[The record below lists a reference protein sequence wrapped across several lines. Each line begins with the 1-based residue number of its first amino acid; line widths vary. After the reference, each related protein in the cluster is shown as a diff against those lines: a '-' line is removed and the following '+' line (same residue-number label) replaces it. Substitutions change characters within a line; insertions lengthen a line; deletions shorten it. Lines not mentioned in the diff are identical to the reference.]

1 MHPTD
6 LEDRIS
12 AALHAEG
19 DRVSPPGDSLDAIR
33 RRGGAARRR
42 RRLVLSGAGAVAAAV
57 VAVAVAVPRLS
68 PDPDDVTVSDDREP
82 TTTTVPDTSTSTTA
96 PPVLPPSPDLDQALW
111 PDPAGELY
119 TDPVA
124 AARSFVQAV
133 VGVDDPPLS
142 DVRVGEPGSGEIDV
156 YRVTEDGQPMDR
168 VASTIT
174 VRQMDGEHWFVTA
187 ATSDDVRIESP
198 ASGTEVSSP
207 MTVAGEGHGYEA
219 TVIVR
224 LRARNASADVL
235 GEQVTAGGSGE
246 ALEPFSAVLPFESP
260 TTRVGIVLASDTS
273 GASIAVPSFSAVPVR
288 LTGPGGGSPGAG
300 TPTDTDATADEFG
313 SQPLWPFRTQA
324 EADEWLAGA
333 DQGHQPWHADAGQ
346 TALAFTTGY
355 LGFTEI
361 DQITS
366 TDVRADEAW
375 IGVGFAA
382 SPDDAST
389 SAVIHLLRFG
399 PDPDAPWEVVGTR
412 DSDLTLD
419 TPGYGSRVSSPIA
432 VGGTLT
438 GVDESLRVQVRQP
451 SSEVALGEQC
461 CLPAGGAGTP
471 WETTVTYAGATDP
484 ALTIVVS
491 TGGHVQGVE
500 RFAIT
505 GVRG

>member
-1 MHPTD
+1 MHPPD
-6 LEDRIS
+6 IEDRIS
-12 AALHAEG
+12 AALHAEA
-19 DRVSPPGDSLDAIR
+19 DRVSPPTGSLDVIR

-42 RRLVLSGAGAVAAAV
+42 RRMLLSGAGAAAL
-57 VAVAVAVPRLS
+57 VAVAVAVPLLGQ
-68 PDPDDVTVSDDREP
+68 DPDGVTVSDDRES
-82 TTTTVPDTSTSTTA
+82 TTTTGPDTSTSTTA
-96 PPVLPPSPDLDQALW
+96 PPVRAPLPDLDQAMW
-111 PDPAGELY
+111 PDPAGELF

-124 AARSFVQAV
+124 AARSFAQAV

-142 DVRVGEPGSGEIDV
+142 HFRAGEPGTGEVDL

-174 VRQMDGEHWFVTA
+174 VRQLDGEHWFVTA
-187 ATSDDVRIESP
+187 ASSNDVRIESP
-198 ASGTEVSSP
+198 ASRTEVSSP
-207 MTVAGEGHGYEA
+207 IAVAGEGHGYEA
-219 TVIVR
+219 TIIVQ
-224 LRARNASADVL
+224 LRARNAGVDVL
-235 GEQVTAGGSGE
+235 AEVVAAGGSGE
-246 ALEPFSAVLPFESP
+246 ALEPFSAVLPFDYPS
-260 TTRVGIVLASDTS
+260 TRVGIVLASDTS

-300 TPTDTDATADEFG
+300 TSIDPDADYEFG

-333 DQGHQPWHADAGQ
+333 DGGHQPWHADAGQ

-361 DQITS
+361 DRITS

-375 IGVGFAA
+375 IGVGYEAL
-382 SPDDAST
+382 PDVVST

-399 PDPDAPWEVVGTR
+399 SDPDAPWEVVGTR
-412 DSDLTLD
+412 DSVLTLD
-419 TPGYGSRVSSPIA
+419 TPRYGSRVSSPIA
-432 VGGTLT
+432 VGGTIT

-451 SSEVALGEQC
+451 SSEAPLGERC
-461 CLPAGGAGTP
+461 CLPAGGEGTS
-471 WETTVTYAGATDP
+471 WRTTVAYAGATDP

-500 RFAIT
+500 IFAIT
-505 GVRG
+505 GVLG